1 MSAASG
7 EATGGSPARSHL
19 YVPGDRADLLTKAFT
34 RGADAL
40 IVDLEDAVAPAAK
53 ETARDTVADWLTD
66 LGTPPI
72 PVWVRINAGDERA
85 ADVAAVAGLASLTGL
100 CVAKTDAA
108 SELAALD
115 RELTLRKSSAWL
127 APLIESAR
135 GVLAAPEIAA
145 APRVALLHL
154 GEIDLAADVALT
166 PGPDAP
172 ELLFARSQ
180 VVFASR
186 AARIGAPVAPV
197 SADLGDPAR
206 YRATTAALK
215 RLGFFGRA
223 CIHPGQVT
231 VANEVFT
238 PTETELRWA
247 HSLLEQFADAAAGV
261 FRDSDGNMVDEA
273 VVRRARHIATLAGHT
288 PADAAPPAL

>member
-1 MSAASG
+1 MSAAHSRRP
-7 EATGGSPARSHL
+7 GGFLARSHL
-19 YVPGDRADLLTKAFT
+19 YVPGDRADLLAKAFT

-53 ETARDTVADWLTD
+53 RAARDTVTEWLEG
-66 LGTPPI
+66 LGTPPV
-72 PVWVRINAGDERA
+72 PVWVRINAGNERA
-85 ADVAAVAGLASLTGL
+85 ADVEAVAALASLTGL
-100 CVAKTDAA
+100 CVAKTDAR
-108 SELAALD
+108 SELVELD
-115 RELTLRKSSAWL
+115 RELTLRKSAARL

-154 GEIDLAADVALT
+154 GEIDVAADAALS

-186 AARIGAPVAPV
+186 AARIQAPVAPV
-197 SADLGDPAR
+197 SAELGDPAR

-231 VANEVFT
+231 IANELFT
-238 PTETELRWA
+238 PTEAELRWA
-247 HSLLEQFADAAAGV
+247 HGLLEQFTDAASGV

-273 VVRRARHIATLAGHT
+273 VVRRARHIAALA
-288 PADAAPPAL
+288 AR